1 MANFVV
7 FATLSIGFDCIFLLW
22 FFSGCG
28 MIKKGKES
36 IGGEPMKTFLSI
48 LLLLVSI
55 VIIASVTVM
64 ESKQQG
70 LGVIDGGANLSGQS
84 SMGKDRIL
92 NRVIIGAAIVFLV
105 AALAMAI
112 IA

>member
-1 MANFVV
+1 
-7 FATLSIGFDCIFLLW
+7 
-22 FFSGCG
+22 